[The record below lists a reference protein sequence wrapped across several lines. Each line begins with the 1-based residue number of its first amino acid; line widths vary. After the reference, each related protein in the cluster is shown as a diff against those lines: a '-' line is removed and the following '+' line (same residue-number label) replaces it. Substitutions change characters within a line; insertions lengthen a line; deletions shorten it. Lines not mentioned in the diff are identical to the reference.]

1 MTSTPGDPSPFMTVR
16 EVAEYLNL
24 NQKTVYALVSEGRI
38 PGTKVTGKWSFPR
51 ELVDRWLLESSH
63 GGLLTDRLVVVG
75 AGDPLMSRLMLDLAE
90 HTRSSALVAY
100 TPTGTRLGLD
110 LLAAHRA
117 DVCCIHWGPL
127 KESELRHPALLKTH
141 TRHRQWIVVR
151 AFARQ
156 QGLMLA
162 RKLANE
168 VHTLNEVFA
177 RPLRWTLRQPNAG
190 TGRFLQEVLSQ
201 HRLAEADLQVSQRA
215 RSEREAA
222 GQLNLDLADVAPGP
236 QATAREFGLAFIP
249 AGWEAFDLVLDKGVY
264 FRTLFR
270 YVLELLSRDHSQE
283 AADAFGGYDLAP
295 AGKMIWSHG

>member
-1 MTSTPGDPSPFMTVR
+1 MTATSGDPAPLMTVR
-16 EVAEYLNL
+16 QVAEYLNL

-38 PGTKVTGKWSFPR
+38 PGTKVTGKWTFPR

-63 GGLLTDRLVVVG
+63 GGLLTDRLVMVG
-75 AGDPLMSRLMLDLAE
+75 AGDPLMSRLMLDLAD
-90 HTRSSALVAY
+90 HTRSSAVIAY

-127 KESELRHPALLKTH
+127 AESELRHPALLKAH

-156 QGLMLA
+156 QGLMLTREWA
-162 RKLANE
+162 DEAD
-168 VHTLNEVFA
+168 TLEAVFA
-177 RPLRWTLRQPNAG
+177 RPLRWTLRQTNAG
-190 TGRFLQEVLSQ
+190 TSRFLQEVLSH
-201 HRLAEADLQVSQRA
+201 HRLAEEDLQVAQRA

-222 GQLNLDLADVAPGP
+222 GHLNLGLADVAPGT
-236 QATAREFGLAFIP
+236 QAAAREFGLGFIP
-249 AGWEAFDLVLDKGVY
+249 AGWEALDLVLDKGVY

-270 YVLELLSRDHSQE
+270 HVLALLSRNHVQE
-283 AADAFGGYDLAP
+283 AAQAFGGYDLAA

>member
-1 MTSTPGDPSPFMTVR
+1 MTVR
-16 EVAEYLNL
+16 QVAAYLNL
-24 NQKTVYALVSEGRI
+24 NQKTVYALVSDGRI
-38 PGTKVTGKWSFPR
+38 PGTKITGKWTFPR

-90 HTRSSALVAY
+90 YTRSQAVIAY

-127 KESELRHPALLKTH
+127 RESELRHPALLKTH

-162 RKLANE
+162 RQWADK
-168 VHTLNEVFA
+168 VSTLEAVFA
-177 RPLRWTLRQPNAG
+177 RPLRWTLRQANAG

-201 HRLAEADLQVSQRA
+201 HRLAEDDLQVARRA

-222 GQLNLDLADVAPGP
+222 GHLNLGLADVAPGP

-249 AGWEAFDLVLDKGVY
+249 TGWEAFDLVLDKGVY

-270 YVLELLSRDHSQE
+270 HVLELLSREQSQQ
-283 AADAFGGYDLAP
+283 AAQAFGGYDLAT